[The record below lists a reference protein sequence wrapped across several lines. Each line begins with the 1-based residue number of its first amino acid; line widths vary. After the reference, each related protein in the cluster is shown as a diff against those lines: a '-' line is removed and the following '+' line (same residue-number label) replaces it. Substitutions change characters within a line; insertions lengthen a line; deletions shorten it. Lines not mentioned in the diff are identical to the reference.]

1 MFSSRTLGLGI
12 SFVLLLN
19 VAQSQAARIDVYSG
33 QELQQAI
40 QAAVAG
46 DEIVLQPGGYESE
59 ATSALSGFANA
70 HYFGSANG
78 TAQNPIILRS
88 HSSTNRQILRGTTN
102 TKKNWFIYHRRL
114 LDCERYRSHQLCQ
127 RHSVR

>member
-1 MFSSRTLGLGI
+1 MKSTLRFSSRTLGLGI

-59 ATSALSGFANA
+59 ATSTLSGFANA

-78 TAQNPIILRS
+78 TAQKPCAATAAPIVKYCAVQL
-88 HSSTNRQILRGTTN
+88 QV
-102 TKKNWFIYHRRL
+102 KK
-114 LDCERYRSHQLCQ
+114 
-127 RHSVR
+127 SVCISLAIIGL